1 MQATTE
7 PRSRIELYKAFR
19 ALFDP
24 ERASE
29 KALSELT
36 ADAVQ
41 ASYRKRAFEVHPD
54 RAAALG
60 LSPTLAT
67 DRLRRVT
74 EARGL
79 LLAHLAATAP
89 AAPMVFVSAPPLADE
104 PRPFT
109 PTPFTSMPLGA
120 TAELEDV
127 ALGEASSGTPE
138 GPRRLHVGAVPTRRL
153 LLGQFL
159 YYSGK
164 VSWRELV
171 EAVLW
176 QRALRPRLGELL
188 VRLGMLSAEQ
198 VDELLVARGKRST
211 LGARAVQEGLLD
223 DRQLR
228 RVVSLQQRLQRPLGG
243 YFVEA
248 GILRNAELR
257 SLVRHQQQHNGA

>member
-1 MQATTE
+1 MQSSCD
-7 PRSRIELYKAFR
+7 PRSRVELYQAFR

-36 ADAVQ
+36 TGAVQ
-41 ASYRKRAFEVHPD
+41 SGYRKRAFEVHPD

-60 LSPTLAT
+60 LSPALAT

-79 LLAHLAATAP
+79 LLAHLASAAP
-89 AAPMVFVSAPPLADE
+89 AAPMVVVSAPPD
-104 PRPFT
+104 
-109 PTPFTSMPLGA
+109 
-120 TAELEDV
+120 
-127 ALGEASSGTPE
+127 
-138 GPRRLHVGAVPTRRL
+138 GPRRLHLGAVPTRRL
-153 LLGQFL
+153 LFGQFL

-176 QRALRPRLGELL
+176 QRALRPRLGELF
-188 VRLGMLSAEQ
+188 VRLGMLSPEQ
-198 VDELLVARGKRST
+198 VDTLLVARGKRST

-257 SLVRHQQQHNGA
+257 SLVRYQQLHNGA